1 MLTFKELRDKI
12 MGGKTIT
19 SEDAFVAE
27 NEIEWLTNYIKEKI
41 MSAQAKRKQAKYR
54 KSAAGKKSAKMFK
67 KKSSRAGYKV
77 DKAKSRSMKKA
88 RAKSGISS
96 EYIHGEEK

>member
-12 MGGKTIT
+12 MGGETIT

-27 NEIEWLTNYIKEKI
+27 NEIEWLTNYIKEKK
-41 MSAQAKRKQAKYR
+41 MSAQAKRKQEKYR

-77 DKAKSRSMKKA
+77 DKARSRSMKKA

>member
-12 MGGKTIT
+12 MGGETIT
-19 SEDAFVAE
+19 SEDVFVAE
-27 NEIEWLTNYIKEKI
+27 NEIEWLTNYIKEKK
-41 MSAQAKRKQAKYR
+41 MSAQAKLKQAKYR
-54 KSAAGKKSAKMFK
+54 KSGAGKKAAKTFK

-77 DKAKSRSMKKA
+77 DKARSKSMKKA

>member
-12 MGGKTIT
+12 MGGEEIT
-19 SEDAFVAE
+19 AEDAFVAE
-27 NEIEWLTNYIKEKI
+27 NEIEWLTNYIKEKR
-41 MSAQAKRKQAKYR
+41 MSAKAKKDQAKYR
-54 KSAAGKKSAKMFK
+54 KSAAGKRSAKLFK

-77 DKAKSRSMKKA
+77 DKARSRSMKKA

-96 EYIHGEEK
+96 EYIHGEET

>member
-12 MGGKTIT
+12 MGGETIT

-27 NEIEWLTNYIKEKI
+27 NEIEWLTNYIKEKK
-41 MSAQAKRKQAKYR
+41 MSAQAKRKQDKYR
-54 KSAAGKKSAKMFK
+54 KTSAGKKSAKKFK
-67 KKSSRAGYKV
+67 KKSSKAGYRV
-77 DKAKSRSMKKA
+77 DKGRARSMAKA
-88 RAKSGISS
+88 RKKSGISS